1 MKLLERL
8 VALVFLFLIIL
19 IFVFWMHGKKQ
30 NQVNDIA
37 QQVETN
43 VNGMQMERCLP
54 ILSTERAMCQN
65 GMEKQRMAC
74 LCYRILCRRQGIIRF
89 GKIEPMKPGY

>member
-54 ILSTERAMCQN
+54 IL
-65 GMEKQRMAC
+65 
-74 LCYRILCRRQGIIRF
+74 
-89 GKIEPMKPGY
+89 